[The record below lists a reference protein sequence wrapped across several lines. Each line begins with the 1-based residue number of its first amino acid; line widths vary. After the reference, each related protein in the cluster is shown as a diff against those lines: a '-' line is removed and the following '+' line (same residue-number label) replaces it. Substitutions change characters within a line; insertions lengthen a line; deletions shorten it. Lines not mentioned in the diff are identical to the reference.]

1 MYESVYSGEKG
12 GHFRRLENNFIIGL
26 TFRIGML
33 FDMGPEGLRGSRRAP
48 PYGAGQHG
56 RRSNR
61 CGISAHKASSGRES
75 AHCNEPKLGV
85 VGRALQWGLRRSANE
100 CRTKEGA

>member
-33 FDMGPEGLRGSRRAP
+33 FDMGPEGLRGSRRAHP
-48 PYGAGQHG
+48 MGPGSTAGDLIGAVSRPTKRAPAEN
-56 RRSNR
+56 RRTAMNLSW
-61 CGISAHKASSGRES
+61 
-75 AHCNEPKLGV
+75 
-85 VGRALQWGLRRSANE
+85 ALLAALYN
-100 CRTKEGA
+100 GA